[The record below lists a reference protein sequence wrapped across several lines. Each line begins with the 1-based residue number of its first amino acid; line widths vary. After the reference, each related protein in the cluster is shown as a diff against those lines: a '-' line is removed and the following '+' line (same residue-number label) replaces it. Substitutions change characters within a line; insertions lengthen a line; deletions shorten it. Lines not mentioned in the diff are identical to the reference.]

1 MEKLCILW
9 TNADEVVFDKMVLMY
24 ARNSKLKGWWEEVTL
39 IIFWGSIAKL
49 VAESE
54 LVARGIQELLQAG
67 VTVSACKAC
76 SDSLNATPKLI
87 EMGVKVK
94 YWGEGL
100 TEILKSGEKLLS
112 V

>member
-1 MEKLCILW
+1 MEKLYILW
-9 TNADEVVFDKMVLMY
+9 TNADEVAFDKMVLMY

-39 IIFWGSIAKL
+39 IIWGSTAKL
-49 VAESE
+49 TTESE

-76 SDSLNATPKLI
+76 SDSLKTTPKLI
-87 EMGVKVK
+87 EMGVEVK

-100 TEILKSGEKLLS
+100 TEILKSGGKLLS